1 MRTNIDIDDRLMR
14 QAMRSSRSR
23 TKRAAVEEGL
33 RLLIQTRAQA
43 TIRRLRG
50 KVHWSGDL
58 HKSRGARHGE
68 YSCIVIVDTTVWIDY
83 LRGLRNKET
92 EYFDRE
98 VGRQRFGLTDLI
110 LCETLQGVGD
120 ENTFTRVLRELRK
133 FEVFETGSQE
143 LAIEA
148 ARNFGNLRRRGR
160 TVRKTIDCL
169 IATFCLRHGHSL
181 LHRDRDYD
189 HFEDFLGLTVIHP

>member
-1 MRTNIDIDDRLMR
+1 M
-14 QAMRSSRSR
+14 
-23 TKRAAVEEGL
+23 
-33 RLLIQTRAQA
+33 
-43 TIRRLRG
+43 
-50 KVHWSGDL
+50 
-58 HKSRGARHGE
+58 
-68 YSCIVIVDTTVWIDY
+68 VIVDTTVWIDY

-110 LCETLQGVGD
+110 LCETLQGVRD
-120 ENTFTRVLRELRK
+120 ENTFARVLRELRK

-143 LAIEA
+143 LAVEA

-169 IATFCLRHGHSL
+169 IATFCLRQGHSL
-181 LHRDRDYD
+181 LHRDRDYNY
-189 HFEDFLGLTVIHP
+189 FEDFLGLTVIHP